1 MEFTDLSMFSTITEV
16 AGQIVW
22 WENLLKMQLQ
32 HQLAVN
38 TLQGWGNV
46 LQDAVYALN
55 QHPIY
60 SDVSPTTNI
69 HMSRNEGVKMGAAP
83 FLITSTESQKLTFA
97 SCPCDFSSLEAL
109 VPKEGMFPLGDTIIS
124 LNYDLR
130 LPPGHFGLLCLKS
143 IGD

>member
-1 MEFTDLSMFSTITEV
+1 MFLPLPIFICPGTKGLKWEQLHSLLPLLS
-16 AGQIVW
+16 
-22 WENLLKMQLQ
+22 LRK
-32 HQLAVN
+32 
-38 TLQGWGNV
+38 
-46 LQDAVYALN
+46 
-55 QHPIY
+55 
-60 SDVSPTTNI
+60 
-69 HMSRNEGVKMGAAP
+69 
-83 FLITSTESQKLTFA
+83 TFA